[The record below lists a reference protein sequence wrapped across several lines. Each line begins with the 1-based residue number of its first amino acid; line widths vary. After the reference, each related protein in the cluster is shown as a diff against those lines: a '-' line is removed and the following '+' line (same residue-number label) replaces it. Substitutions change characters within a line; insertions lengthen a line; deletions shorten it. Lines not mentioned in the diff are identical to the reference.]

1 MAPTVGWAPAPT
13 LQAGSLSSVR
23 AHKTPVW
30 GHAEDYPAG
39 TLFLIF
45 TWLCQ
50 VLVEYS
56 DVQSSLWRAG
66 SLVVGCG
73 T

>member
-1 MAPTVGWAPAPT
+1 MVPTVGWAPAPT
-13 LQAGSLSSVR
+13 LQAGSLSSLR
-23 AHKTPVW
+23 AHKTPPGDMQRIILQV
-30 GHAEDYPAG
+30 HFSNIYLAG
-39 TLFLIF
+39 C
-45 TWLCQ
+45 W

-56 DVQSSLWRAG
+56 DVHLLWCVG